1 MAIFTD
7 AQAMSRLH
15 PQTFD
20 VPAPE
25 ILAAIRPGSLVK
37 VCAEPERF
45 WVEVLAVEGDG
56 IMGRVSNDLV
66 HTARHGLRDGDN
78 VTFEKRHIYYVRD
91 EELDQLLAATPFSN
105 EEGEAMCQHI
115 ASEFH
120 ARGGK
125 TDPAVTEALVK
136 EFYAWVRLHPEI
148 SQQGV
153 MVMQMRIMHLSR
165 RH

>member
-25 ILAAIRPGSLVK
+25 ILAAIRPGTFVK

-45 WVEVLAVEGDG
+45 WVEVVAVEGDG

-66 HTARHGLRDGDN
+66 HTARHGLRDGDS
-78 VTFEKRHIYYVRD
+78 VTFEKRHIFGVHD
-91 EELDQLLAATPFSN
+91 EERDQQLAATPFPH

-115 ASEFH
+115 ASEFR

-125 TDPAVTEALVK
+125 ADPGVAAALVEK
-136 EFYAWVRLHPEI
+136 FYAWTRQHPEI

-153 MVMQMRIMHLSR
+153 MVMQMRITHLSLM
-165 RH
+165 H

>member
-25 ILAAIRPGSLVK
+25 ILAAIRPGTFVK

-45 WVEVLAVEGDG
+45 WVEVVAVEGDG

-91 EELDQLLAATPFSN
+91 EELDQRLASTPFPH

-115 ASEFH
+115 AGEFR

-125 TDPAVTEALVK
+125 ADPGVAAALVE
-136 EFYAWVRLHPEI
+136 EFYAWTRQHPEI

-153 MVMQMRIMHLSR
+153 MVMQMRITHLSLM
-165 RH
+165 H